1 MMASLATLQTW
12 LSEAEIARH
21 KLRTGAKVAT
31 MSVAGRT
38 LSYTQANAAE
48 LDAYIADLTKQIA
61 EAQGGTNKRR
71 VFRLMQTGT
80 GF

>member
-1 MMASLATLQTW
+1 MATLATLQTW

-21 KLRTGAKVAT
+21 KLRTGAMAE
-31 MSVAGRT
+31 SLSHGGRT
-38 LSYTQANAAE
+38 VSYTAATAAD
-48 LDAYIADLTKQIA
+48 LDAYIADLERQIA
-61 EAQGGTNKRR
+61 VAQGSTSKRR